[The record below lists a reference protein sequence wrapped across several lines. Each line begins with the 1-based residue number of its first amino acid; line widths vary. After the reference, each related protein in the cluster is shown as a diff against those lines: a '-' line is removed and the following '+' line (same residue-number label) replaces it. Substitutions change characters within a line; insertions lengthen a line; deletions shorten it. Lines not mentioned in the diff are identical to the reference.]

1 MSRSTLAAAALLFG
15 GLLGLPTASMGQ
27 GSPVVVRVPVTGVI
41 EMGLAPF
48 IERSIREAEETGAA
62 AIILD
67 VDTPGGRVDAA
78 ERIADAISDSEVP
91 IYAFVNRRAFSAG
104 AMISLATE
112 RIYMRPGSVIGAVT
126 PVDGSGTKASEKI
139 VSAMRSEMRA
149 LAEAHEVDPAI
160 AEAMVDESLAIPDI
174 VESGKLLTLTTEE
187 AVLYD
192 FARQT
197 ADFTSLLGELE
208 LAGAEVQTMRVNW
221 AERLVRFFSHPVV
234 APFLLSL
241 GFLGLIVEI
250 KTPTFGL
257 AGGAGVLALSLF
269 FGSHLILGLAGWEE
283 LLLVG
288 AGVGFLAAE
297 VFVIPGFGL
306 FGLLGIVGIFGGIY
320 MSLLGSL
327 PTMQDFS
334 RAGGI
339 LSTAILLILVTGWAL
354 LRHLPKSTRLYR
366 SGIFLGTRT
375 DKAIGYQSAETRFDL
390 VDAEGIAATD
400 LRPSGIGLFDD
411 ERIDVV
417 SESKW
422 IEEGTPVRI
431 VSAEGS
437 RHVVRP
443 VKIKIDEE

>member
-104 AMISLATE
+104 AMISLATQ